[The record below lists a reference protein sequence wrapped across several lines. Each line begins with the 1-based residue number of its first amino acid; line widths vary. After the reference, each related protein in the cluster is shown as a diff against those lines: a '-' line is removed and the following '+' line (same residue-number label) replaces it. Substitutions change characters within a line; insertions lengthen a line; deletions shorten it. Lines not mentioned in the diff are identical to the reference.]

1 MKKIKKKKTI
11 SNIFPIFLM
20 FMAVFIGTAFANIDN
35 ITGTIEAHAESPLQ
49 DGVFIS
55 DITEAYSA
63 GLEGTQINTY
73 SKRMISSKI
82 ILNPEAC
89 RLNEGDT
96 LTVKDILAEG
106 ALKGHIEL
114 KSLKLFST
122 LKTVDSNYNT
132 KIESGKLEKM

>member
-55 DITEAYSA
+55 DITEAYSS

-82 ILNPEAC
+82 ILNPE
-89 RLNEGDT
+89 DT
-96 LTVKDILAEG
+96 TSEVVYNVKL
-106 ALKGHIEL
+106 
-114 KSLKLFST
+114 
-122 LKTVDSNYNT
+122 YNNT
-132 KIESGKLEKM
+132 DYIYQVT